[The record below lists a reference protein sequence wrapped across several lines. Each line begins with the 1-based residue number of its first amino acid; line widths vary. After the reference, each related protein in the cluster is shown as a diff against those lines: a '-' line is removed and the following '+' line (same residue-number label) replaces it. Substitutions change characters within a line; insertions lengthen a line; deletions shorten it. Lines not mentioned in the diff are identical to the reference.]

1 MQYNTTRPLMTVRE
15 YGRSVHDMV
24 SYLLTIEDRDVRQ
37 RNAEAVI
44 EIMAMLNPQ
53 ANAMEDYKHK
63 LWDHLFL
70 MSNYKLDVDSPYPI
84 PTEEIKQRKPDPI
97 PYPKNKIRW
106 NHFGKSFEKLFE
118 KAMNEQDE
126 ELKQGHIQ
134 VLALFMKVA
143 YSNWHKEN
151 VHDDM
156 IRDELAN
163 MSKGQLIYDPGVRF
177 RDVVDSSDLPTIRPV
192 NPEGLSKRMFERS
205 MRNNRNNVNGI
216 NPNRNNKFKKFRK
229 KNNPNNS

>member
-70 MSNYKLDVDSPYPI
+70 MSNYKLDVD
-84 PTEEIKQRKPDPI
+84 
-97 PYPKNKIRW
+97 
-106 NHFGKSFEKLFE
+106 
-118 KAMNEQDE
+118 
-126 ELKQGHIQ
+126 
-134 VLALFMKVA
+134 
-143 YSNWHKEN
+143 
-151 VHDDM
+151 
-156 IRDELAN
+156 
-163 MSKGQLIYDPGVRF
+163 
-177 RDVVDSSDLPTIRPV
+177 
-192 NPEGLSKRMFERS
+192 
-205 MRNNRNNVNGI
+205 
-216 NPNRNNKFKKFRK
+216 
-229 KNNPNNS
+229 